1 MKVFFGILLSFVF
14 FWTAC
19 SKAPE
24 YPLEPQIQFKSITK
38 STMLQSLG
46 NIFRDSLA
54 LTISFTDGDGD
65 LGTPDVITNRPSDAF
80 VIDATTGDTAQF
92 FTMPYVAPKGA
103 AKGINGEMKFVI
115 NTSCCDVPDAI
126 KCIEKSVLYPS
137 DTLNYKIIIV
147 DRARNKS
154 NELKLP
160 PIVLI
165 CNQ

>member
-1 MKVFFGILLSFVF
+1 MKVFLGILLSFVLL
-14 FWTAC
+14 WTAC

-24 YPLEPQIQFKSITK
+24 YPLEPQIQFKSMTK
-38 STMLQSLG
+38 YTMLQSLG

-54 LTISFTDGDGD
+54 LTIAFTDGDGD
-65 LGTPDVITNRPSDAF
+65 IGSPLDKRPPDAF
-80 VIDATTGDTAQF
+80 VIDVTTGDTAEF

-137 DTLNYKIIIV
+137 DTLNYKIVIV
-147 DRARNKS
+147 DRAKNKS
-154 NELKLP
+154 NELILP
-160 PIVLI
+160 PIILI